1 MQNINKSDAMNVD
14 IPTEQEL
21 FERAQALVP
30 MLRERAA
37 ETENNGRL
45 SDEVAQKLRDAGFY
59 NIVMP
64 VSAGGYGMKHSVLW
78 KMAREVGRGCASTGW
93 TLGLVGLSPWMVGL
107 FPPKAQADV
116 FSDNNPMVPVM
127 TGGVQDEYRVD
138 IVEGG
143 YEISGLWFYASG
155 IDVGTWAIVMAPTPT
170 GDPDAP
176 FDARVFL
183 VPVEQMEINHDSWDV
198 IGMRGTGSKMVRIK
212 KAFVPDYR
220 SISWSA
226 AQDGVFP
233 GREINDGPMYQM
245 PLNSLFAMSVV
256 APISGAAA
264 GAADAVLELMK
275 KRYRGGTG
283 KDQKDELYSQI
294 EIGQNVAKMD
304 MAFALLISDA
314 DEMFE
319 IAESGRAFT
328 VMERTKYRVHCS
340 MISKT
345 MLEAADKLFVLTGG
359 AMIRCGTPAERYFR
373 DLHAMTTHFLMQ
385 ADVTGEMYGRLLLG
399 LELPDGARI

>member
-1 MQNINKSDAMNVD
+1 MQVSIDATGNNSE

-30 MLRERAA
+30 VLRERAA
-37 ETENNGRL
+37 ATEKNGRI
-45 SDEVAQKLRDAGFY
+45 SDDVAQMLRDAGFY
-59 NIVMP
+59 NILMP
-64 VSAGGYGMKHSVLW
+64 VRVGGYGMKHSVLW

-107 FPPKAQADV
+107 FPAKAQDDV
-116 FSDNNPMVPVM
+116 FGDNNPMVPVM
-127 TGGVQDEYRVD
+127 TGGVQDEYDVI

-155 IDVGTWAIVMAPTPT
+155 IDVGKWAIVMAPTPT
-170 GDPDAP
+170 GDPSAP
-176 FDARVFL
+176 FDSRVFL
-183 VPVEQMEINHDSWDV
+183 VPIELMEINHDSWDV
-198 IGMRGTGSKMVRIK
+198 IGMRGTGSKMVKIS

-226 AQDGVFP
+226 AQNGEFP
-233 GREINDGPMYQM
+233 GHQVNDGPLYQM
-245 PLNSLFAMSVV
+245 PLNALFSMSVV
-256 APISGAAA
+256 APIAGAAA
-264 GAADAVLELMK
+264 GAADAVLDLLK

-283 KDQKDELYSQI
+283 QNQRDEIHSQI
-294 EIGQNVAKMD
+294 EIGQNVAMMD
-304 MAFALLISDA
+304 MAFSMLISDA
-314 DEMFE
+314 EEMYAIVE
-319 IAESGRAFT
+319 RGRPFT

-345 MLEAADKLFVLTGG
+345 FLQAADKLFELTGG
-359 AMIRCGTPAERYFR
+359 AMIRSGTPAERYFR

-399 LELPDGARI
+399 LDLPDGARI